1 MADIKHL
8 LTIMSPPERVYRAIT
23 EQAGL
28 ASWWT
33 KETKAKTE
41 IGSVAEFKFGD
52 RYHNKMRI
60 ARLEPYRRVSWEC
73 LEGDAEWIGTTF
85 TFELDPLSD
94 GTRLRFTHG
103 NWREATDFFASCNYN
118 WGYYMRSLKSY
129 CETGD
134 GTPFQ

>member
-1 MADIKHL
+1 MAEIKHL
-8 LTIMSPPERVYRAIT
+8 LTILSPPERVYRAIT

-33 KETKAKTE
+33 KDAKAKPE
-41 IGSVAEFKFGD
+41 IGSVAEFKFGY

-60 ARLEPYRRVSWEC
+60 ARLEPYRYVSWEC

-85 TFELDPLSD
+85 TFELDPLPE
-94 GTRLRFTHG
+94 GTRLRFTQAS
-103 NWREATDFFASCNYN
+103 WREATDFFASCNYR
-118 WGYYMRSLKSY
+118 WGYYMQSLKSY
-129 CETGD
+129 CETGH